1 MIFLPIK
8 RSRQRLHAVTCAA
21 TERYFA
27 HIRDGMPV
35 DRYRPMLLAE
45 KEASFLSDAKARNV
59 MQ

>member
-8 RSRQRLHAVTCAA
+8 RSRQRLHAVTRAD

-27 HIRDGMPV
+27 HVRDGMPV

-45 KEASFLSDAKARNV
+45 NEESFLSDAKTRHV
-59 MQ
+59 TK